1 MKNIIKK
8 TVSLVIVIL
17 VAASSF
23 ASCDSGLKGK
33 YDSYDTTGERYDL
46 DLTEYIAIPDYAAIE
61 IPDITYTPSE
71 EEIADTRMLKLAY
84 FAPEK
89 SVDEPCQKYDLVDA
103 DFSATL
109 EGKRYT
115 LFDSSML
122 SSMRSFMVGVGNFGV
137 KEIDDAIIGMMP
149 GEEKTI
155 EFTLPE
161 PFLKDVPSSGMSGT
175 FTIKIDKVR
184 RQEFAEYSDSFVS
197 QYYGFSTTDEYDA
210 EIAEQLAH
218 DAALGYE
225 GYEIETAWTYIY
237 DNAVAYKYPGKEL
250 ADARDDIVESYLSL
264 AESKNMTMD
273 EYALSIGYEDRN
285 DFYDNYVEGY
295 AREIVKNEMILY
307 FIARCENLV
316 LTDSEYEK
324 ELVAYCAEYDISD
337 VDTCRLIVAE
347 NFGTEA
353 KFREQV
359 YLKRAQD
366 ILGEKAVKI
375 DAATYYE
382 NKHAGKYDLTAEQ
395 VAAAT
400 KPVSD
405 SRTATVILSVA
416 AGAVLVFVVVMAVL
430 VVKQK
435 KKNKAK

>member
-1 MKNIIKK
+1 MKN
-8 TVSLVIVIL
+8 TLRRAVSLAIVLL
-17 VAASSF
+17 VAASSL
-23 ASCDSGLKGK
+23 ASCSDGLKGK
-33 YDSYDTTGERYDL
+33 YDSYDRAGERYDL
-46 DLTEYIAIPDYAAIE
+46 DLTDYIAIPDYAAIE

-71 EEIADTRMLKLAY
+71 EEIADNRMLKLAY

-89 SVDEPCQKYDLVDA
+89 SVDEPCRKYDLVDA
-103 DFSATL
+103 DFTATL
-109 EGKRYT
+109 GGKRYT
-115 LFDSSML
+115 RFDSSVL
-122 SSMRSFMVGVGNFGV
+122 SSMRSFMVGIGNFGV
-137 KEIDDAIIGMMP
+137 KEIDDAIIGMKP

-184 RQEFAEYSDSFVS
+184 RQEFAEYNDGFVS
-197 QYYGFSTTDEYDA
+197 EYYGFATTEEYDA

-218 DAALGYE
+218 DAAIGYE
-225 GYEIETAWTYIY
+225 GYEVETAWNYIY
-237 DNAVAYKYPGKEL
+237 DNAVIYKYPGKEL
-250 ADARDDIVESYLSL
+250 AETRDGIVDSYLSL
-264 AESKNMTMD
+264 AESKGMSMD
-273 EYALSIGYEDRN
+273 EYAVSIGYADRN
-285 DFYDNYVEGY
+285 DFYDNYVEDY

-324 ELVAYCAEYDISD
+324 ELIEYCAEYQISD

-359 YLKRAQD
+359 YLKSAQD
-366 ILGEKAVKI
+366 LLGEKTVKI
-375 DAATYYE
+375 DPAAYYE
-382 NKHAGKYDLTAEQ
+382 NKHAGKYVLTAEQ

-400 KPVSD
+400 KPASD
-405 SRTATVILSVA
+405 SITAIVILSVA
-416 AGAVLVFVVVMAVL
+416 ACVVFVFIAVMTAL
-430 VVKQK
+430 IIKQK
-435 KKNKAK
+435 KKNRA